1 MNKRTQI
8 AGSLALLV
16 TACLTA
22 QAGTITLSARSGS
35 KLRMEGT
42 SNIHDWQCESPLILG
57 SLQVSDNFP
66 VEPGQ
71 AVNPAKVD
79 VKGEAYVRV
88 VSLKSKNK
96 DGTPY
101 EDKMDEVMWEHLKA
115 QANPQITFRPT
126 DLVLKE
132 APKSKDDPYV
142 FDAKGELTVA
152 GTTNAIS
159 MPINVVPMG
168 DKDKKIKITGTVPL
182 KMTDYKVEPPSPKF
196 LPIHT
201 GDEVKIIFT
210 WMVAP
215 KAAAAAAK

>member
-1 MNKRTQI
+1 MRI
-8 AGSLALLV
+8 
-16 TACLTA
+16 
-22 QAGTITLSARSGS
+22 
-35 KLRMEGT
+35 EGT

-57 SLQVSDNFP
+57 SLQVSQNFP

-79 VKGEAYVRV
+79 IKGEASVRV
-88 VSLKSKNK
+88 LSLKSKNK

-115 QANPQITFRPT
+115 QTNPVIVFRPT

-132 APKSKDDPYV
+132 AAKSKDVPYV
-142 FDAKGELTVA
+142 FDAKGDLAVS
-152 GTTNAIS
+152 GVTNSIS
-159 MPINVVPMG
+159 FPVSVLPLG
-168 DKDKKIKITGTVPL
+168 DKDKKCKITGTVTL

-201 GDEVKIIFT
+201 GDEIKILFT

>member
-1 MNKRTQI
+1 MNRRTQI
-8 AGSLALLV
+8 AGALALLLI
-16 TACLTA
+16 ACLTA
-22 QAGTITLSARSGS
+22 QAGTITLAARSGS
-35 KLRMEGT
+35 KMRIEGT

-66 VEPGQ
+66 VDPGQ
-71 AVNPAKVD
+71 AVNPGKLEI
-79 VKGEAYVRV
+79 KGEASVRAL
-88 VSLKSKNK
+88 SLKSKNK

-126 DLVLKE
+126 ELVLKE
-132 APKSKDDPYV
+132 AAKSKDNPYV
-142 FDAKGELTVA
+142 FDAKGDLTIA
-152 GTTNAIS
+152 GTTNAVSLPIS
-159 MPINVVPMG
+159 VLPLG
-168 DKDKKIKITGTVPL
+168 DKDKKIKITGTLSV

-215 KAAAAAAK
+215 KLAAAAAK